1 MNSSEILY
9 HITVASKPDEL
20 VETLRGQVTYLQ
32 WCEEECARIRR
43 KSDWPVAIYTNP
55 NTGEISVVHL
65 HVSRGQ

>member
-32 WCEEECARIRR
+32 WCEEEVVRIRR
-43 KSDWPVAIYTNP
+43 KGNWPVAIYTNP
-55 NTGEISVVHL
+55 STGEISVVHL
-65 HVSRGQ
+65 KVTRQS